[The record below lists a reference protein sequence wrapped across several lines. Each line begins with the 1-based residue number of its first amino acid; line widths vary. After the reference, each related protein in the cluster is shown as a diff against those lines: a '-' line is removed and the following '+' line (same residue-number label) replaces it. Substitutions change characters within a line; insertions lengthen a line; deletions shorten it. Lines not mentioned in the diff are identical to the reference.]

1 MEQIDRNE
9 KEVDDF
15 SKAVDETMAKNKADQ
30 EKKVEE
36 AIRRNDLSIE
46 IDIRKSEDMES

>member
-9 KEVDDF
+9 KEVADF
-15 SKAVDETMAKNKADQ
+15 NKAVDETMAKNKADQ

-36 AIRRNDLSIE
+36 AIRRNDNAIE
-46 IDIRKSEDMES
+46 ISYRKSERKKP